1 MSLSAFLQL
10 LLVLAAMSGAA
21 YYMVRQYRKDPPEL

>member
-10 LLVLAAMSGAA
+10 LLVLAVMGGAVYFVIQRA
-21 YYMVRQYRKDPPEL
+21 KKDGDL